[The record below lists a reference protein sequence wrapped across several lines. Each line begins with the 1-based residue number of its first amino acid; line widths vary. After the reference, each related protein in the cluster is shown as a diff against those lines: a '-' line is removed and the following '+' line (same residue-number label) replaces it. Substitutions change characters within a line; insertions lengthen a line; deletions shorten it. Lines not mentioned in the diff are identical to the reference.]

1 MGSNRKKTTKIR
13 KARDTRMG
21 KKRKRLSRKEGTT
34 PVFPIHVEDKE

>member
-13 KARDTRMG
+13 KARNTRMG
-21 KKRKRLSRKEGTT
+21 KNRKRLISKNGTT